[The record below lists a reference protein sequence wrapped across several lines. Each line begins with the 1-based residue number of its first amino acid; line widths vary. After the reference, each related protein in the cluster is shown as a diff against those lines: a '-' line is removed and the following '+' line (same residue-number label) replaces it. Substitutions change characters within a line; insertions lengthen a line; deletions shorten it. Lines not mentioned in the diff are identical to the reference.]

1 MIEERRETASG
12 AGRNLTRK
20 GTLWDD
26 RDVLDLDL
34 GVCYMGV
41 YICQQSSNYK
51 IKIWAFYSIKKNH
64 TYLFLQLHA
73 MDCQWIPP
81 AQPLDWKEKVQTQC
95 WECHPNDT
103 LKPLPHHSP
112 PASGAP
118 GPSTIQL
125 PLLKVDKK

>member
-26 RDVLDLDL
+26 RDVPDLDL

-51 IKIWAFYSIKKNH
+51 IKI
-64 TYLFLQLHA
+64 
-73 MDCQWIPP
+73 
-81 AQPLDWKEKVQTQC
+81 
-95 WECHPNDT
+95 
-103 LKPLPHHSP
+103 
-112 PASGAP
+112 
-118 GPSTIQL
+118 
-125 PLLKVDKK
+125 